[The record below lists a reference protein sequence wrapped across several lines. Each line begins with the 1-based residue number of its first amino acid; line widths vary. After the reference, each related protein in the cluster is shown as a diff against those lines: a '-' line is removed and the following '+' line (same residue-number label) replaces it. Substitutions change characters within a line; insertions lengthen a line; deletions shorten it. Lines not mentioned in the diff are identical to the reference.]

1 MNNKSKMKKKKKKK
15 EDRREFLTND
25 KHSVTIQH
33 NS

>member
-1 MNNKSKMKKKKKKK
+1 MKKKKKKK

-33 NS
+33 NSWMDE